1 MTTYLITDVETTSL
15 DPSEN
20 GRITCISTYN
30 FDDGKTLSFWGAD
43 EIKIL
48 SDFWNYVENLKCPK
62 LVSFNGAEFDLPY
75 LIHRSIVRSQKI
87 SKYTHLDLRHIANS
101 FFISYNKRARGNL
114 AYWAAVLGITQ
125 TTPPGSHMIKLFM
138 DKKYDEIKNHCI
150 EDLEITKALFE
161 RLKLV
166 GLL

>member
-75 LIHRSIVRSQKI
+75 
-87 SKYTHLDLRHIANS
+87 
-101 FFISYNKRARGNL
+101 
-114 AYWAAVLGITQ
+114 
-125 TTPPGSHMIKLFM
+125 
-138 DKKYDEIKNHCI
+138 
-150 EDLEITKALFE
+150 
-161 RLKLV
+161 
-166 GLL
+166 